1 MLFVK
6 NISCTCHIDALPEV
20 EVCEARAVE
29 ERHGEAGVLHGGALG
44 HVQVGEGGRG
54 RGGAGPIGVLS
65 CDERPIDIDE
75 AISIILGRLLGSGQ

>member
-54 RGGAGPIGVLS
+54 RGSAGPRHRHRRDHGAAWQQYEL
-65 CDERPIDIDE
+65 
-75 AISIILGRLLGSGQ
+75 

>member
-1 MLFVK
+1 MK
-6 NISCTCHIDALPEV
+6 NISCTCHIDAFPEV

-54 RGGAGPIGVLS
+54 RGGAGPRHRHRRDHGAAWQQYGL
-65 CDERPIDIDE
+65 
-75 AISIILGRLLGSGQ
+75 